1 MGGSGAI
8 GGGGSIFASVIGT
21 SGHSLHTNGEPI
33 NPPRGY
39 HYQNGRSFCEAITVN
54 WQLRDVL
61 PGLGG
66 FACVPGSACYCV
78 RHWSI
83 ASSVVDSLTISRRS
97 RVAGHKANYRCP
109 RGIQM
114 VDHDPQ
120 HQIKQLV
127 MSAGSVS
134 TCTPGTDPFQLPFG
148 QIMPWSFCMVL
159 SALVDARA

>member
-66 FACVPGSACYCV
+66 FACVPGSACRCV
-78 RHWSI
+78 RHWF
-83 ASSVVDSLTISRRS
+83 VVGFRSLKSDRELTKFSRDR
-97 RVAGHKANYRCP
+97 
-109 RGIQM
+109 
-114 VDHDPQ
+114 PQ
-120 HQIKQLV
+120 
-127 MSAGSVS
+127 S
-134 TCTPGTDPFQLPFG
+134 QLP
-148 QIMPWSFCMVL
+148 L
-159 SALVDARA
+159 STRDPDGRS